1 MFLGFAATVMGSI
14 IISLSLL
21 LDWLPMK
28 TSISSSN
35 KNWHLYIQLIHLTIF
50 WSQNH
55 FVKARVHLQQ
65 THDWLQTLFHRHVFT
80 LIWNRGFLLLWFFL
94 KKKTL
99 PSEYLC
105 HLDLLILC
113 DKRGIWLHS
122 YGSAYKQL

>member
-1 MFLGFAATVMGSI
+1 MFPGFAATVMGSI

-65 THDWLQTLFHRHVFT
+65 THDFDCKHFSTDT
-80 LIWNRGFLLLWFFL
+80 YLLLYETGVFCYYDFF
-94 KKKTL
+94 KKTL
-99 PSEYLC
+99 PSEYLW

-113 DKRGIWLHS
+113 DKRGIWLHL
-122 YGSAYKQL
+122 YGSAYKQF